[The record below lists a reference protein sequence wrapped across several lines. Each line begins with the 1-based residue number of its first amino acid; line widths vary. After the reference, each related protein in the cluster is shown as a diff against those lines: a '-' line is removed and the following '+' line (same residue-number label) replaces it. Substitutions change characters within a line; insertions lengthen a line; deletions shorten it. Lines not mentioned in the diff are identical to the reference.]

1 MNRLLPGFPE
11 ERYSVLQCCGAAVGK
26 GKEGRRFEGGG
37 GRQNVKVQNP
47 NDIRELVGWFH

>member
-47 NDIRELVGWFH
+47 TDK